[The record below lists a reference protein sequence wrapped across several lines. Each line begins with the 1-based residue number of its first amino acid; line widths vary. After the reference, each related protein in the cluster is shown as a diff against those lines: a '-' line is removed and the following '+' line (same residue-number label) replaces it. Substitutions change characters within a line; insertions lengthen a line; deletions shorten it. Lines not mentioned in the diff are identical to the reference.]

1 MKNKSTLLLMEIG
14 IMLLVFALCCAF
26 CLYVFSQADS
36 ISQSSYNLD
45 TASRHTQN
53 IAEVLKS
60 THGDF
65 EKAAQILGCDYQGS
79 VLEIGFDKNW
89 KAVDSDPYFLISVFG
104 LCSDT
109 EEMCQAKI
117 TVTEK
122 GKFSPLF
129 TVTASWQRGVYNE

>member
-1 MKNKSTLLLMEIG
+1 MKNKSTLLLLEIG
-14 IMLLVFALCCAF
+14 IMLLVFALGSAL
-26 CLYVFSQADS
+26 CLNLFTHADN

-45 TASRHTQN
+45 TASRHAQN

-65 EKAAQILGCDYQGS
+65 EKAADILGIEYSASAFQ
-79 VLEIGFDKNW
+79 IGFDKNW
-89 KAVDSDPYFLISVFG
+89 TVCNSDPHFLISVFG

-122 GKFSPLF
+122 GKSSPLF
-129 TVTASWQRGVYNE
+129 TIAASWQRGVYNE

>member
-1 MKNKSTLLLMEIG
+1 MEIV
-14 IMLLVFALCCAF
+14 IMLLVFALGCAL
-26 CLYVFSQADS
+26 CLHVFSRADS

-60 THGDF
+60 TNGDF
-65 EKAAQILGCDYQGS
+65 EQTAAILGCAYNSG
-79 VLEIGFDKNW
+79 EMKIGFDKNW
-89 KAVDSDPYFLISVFG
+89 KMTDTDPYFLISVFG

-109 EEMCQAKI
+109 EAMCQAKI